1 MNTGRAI
8 EPRVLLGGTFDPVHV
23 GHLGLANDVRSA
35 LGVERV
41 HLLPARDP
49 PHRPPPGASATHRL
63 AMLELAIRSSDGLAI
78 DRREL
83 DRGGPSYTVTTLEEL
98 ERESPSRPVVLV
110 MGADAFRGLP
120 AWHRWTRILDLAHI
134 AVAARPGDP
143 FDAALP
149 PALLPL
155 WNERRVADA
164 AALRLAPAGRIL
176 VAPIRPQGVSAS
188 AIRRALAGDAAARA
202 AVRPLLPPGVWDY
215 IAEHRLYAALP

>member
-1 MNTGRAI
+1 VDEQRAI

-35 LGVERV
+35 LGVGRV

-49 PHRPPPGASATHRL
+49 PHRPPPGASAPHRL
-63 AMLELAIRSSDGLAI
+63 AMLELAIRGRDGLAI

-83 DRGGPSYTVTTLEEL
+83 DRAGPSYTATTLEEL
-98 ERESPSRPVVLV
+98 EREAPSRPIVLV

-149 PALLPL
+149 AELLPL
-155 WNERRVADA
+155 WHERRVADA
-164 AALRLAPAGRIL
+164 AALRLAPAGRIML
-176 VAPIRPQGVSAS
+176 VPIRPQDVSAS

-202 AVRPLLPPGVWDY
+202 GVRPLLPPGVWDY

>member
-1 MNTGRAI
+1 MAALRAV

-23 GHLGLANDVRSA
+23 GHLGLATDVRSA
-35 LGVERV
+35 LGVECV

-49 PHRPPPGASATHRL
+49 PHRPPPGASAPHRL
-63 AMLELAIRSSDGLAI
+63 AMLELAIRGREGLAI

-83 DRGGPSYTVTTLEEL
+83 DRAGPSYTATTLEEL
-98 ERESPSRPVVLV
+98 EREAPSRPIVLV

-120 AWHRWTRILDLAHI
+120 AWHRWTRILELAHI

-149 PALLPL
+149 EALLPL
-155 WNERRVADA
+155 WRERRVADP
-164 AALRLAPAGRIL
+164 AALRLAPAGRIVVVP
-176 VAPIRPQGVSAS
+176 VAPQDVSAS
-188 AIRRALAGDAAARA
+188 AIRRALGGDAAARA
-202 AVRPLLPPGVWDY
+202 DVRPLLPAGVWDY